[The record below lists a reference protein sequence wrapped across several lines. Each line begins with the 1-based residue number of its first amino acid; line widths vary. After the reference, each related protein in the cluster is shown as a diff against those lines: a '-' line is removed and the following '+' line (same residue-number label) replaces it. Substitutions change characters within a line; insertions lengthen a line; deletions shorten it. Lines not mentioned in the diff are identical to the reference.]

1 MCWMC
6 GEPGARH
13 SGRGWWS
20 FDPASFWFGKG
31 RRHWGPF
38 RGGRIFG
45 QGDLKYVI
53 LQLLS
58 ERPRHGYDIIKELE
72 ERFGGAYAPSAG
84 TVYPTLSL
92 LEDLGYAQ
100 VTLEEGGRKVYS
112 ITDAGRKYLEENRSV
127 VAELFE
133 RMAELGSNFLSEE
146 MMALNRSFGRLAR
159 SAYAAAVAP
168 ATKKDRSEA
177 IRKVVEIL
185 DEATQKIEAF
195 QRGTAAATGAGTAS
209 SGGEPTA

>member
-1 MCWMC
+1 MCRMC

-13 SGRGWWS
+13 AGRGWWA
-20 FDPASFWFGKG
+20 FDPGAFWFGKG
-31 RRHWGPF
+31 RRQWGQF
-38 RGGRIFG
+38 RGGRMFG
-45 QGDLKYVI
+45 QGDLKYVV

-92 LEDLGYAQ
+92 LEDLGYAR

-112 ITDAGRKYLEENRSV
+112 ITDAGREYLEENRNV
-127 VAELFE
+127 VADLFE
-133 RMAELGSNFLSEE
+133 RMAELGASFLSED

-159 SAYAAAVAP
+159 STYARAAAAS
-168 ATKKDRSEA
+168 TRGDRSEV
-177 IRKVVEIL
+177 IRRVSEIL
-185 DEATQKIEAF
+185 DEASQRIEALEK
-195 QRGTAAATGAGTAS
+195 APPAGE
-209 SGGEPTA
+209 GGGP

>member
-1 MCWMC
+1 
-6 GEPGARH
+6 
-13 SGRGWWS
+13 
-20 FDPASFWFGKG
+20 
-31 RRHWGPF
+31 
-38 RGGRIFG
+38 
-45 QGDLKYVI
+45 VI

-58 ERPRHGYDIIKELE
+58 EKPRHGYDIIKELE

-92 LEDLGYAQ
+92 LEDLGYAH

-112 ITDAGRKYLEENRSV
+112 ITDAGRKYLEDNRSV

-168 ATKKDRSEA
+168 ATNKDRSET
-177 IRKVVEIL
+177 IRKVAEIL

-195 QRGTAAATGAGTAS
+195 QRGTAAATGAGTAP
-209 SGGEPTA
+209 SGGEPAA